1 MKGFIVEAN
10 LEWQGVNNTVYHFV
24 GSNVGVEMLLK
35 KRQHQEKGEIE
46 DWDVSLQFVLRFQK
60 NSIYI
65 LRLRFSEDITKRCK
79 VYTKIDPW
87 FQKSYDEFRKKLQ
100 KSSGKSK
107 KLKFDGLLLPKKY
120 ISSAKAL
127 HTGDLSNITFNYLC
141 ENSLDFLCHFS
152 TGTTLL
158 YFFGSNIKVANHSAN
173 FQTFY
178 NLG

>member
-35 KRQHQEKGEIE
+35 KRQHQQKGEIE

-87 FQKSYDEFRKKLQ
+87 FQKSYDELRKNFRKAAESPKSWNSMGYFCPKNTFLQ
-100 KSSGKSK
+100 
-107 KLKFDGLLLPKKY
+107 LKHYIQGIYRTLLL
-120 ISSAKAL
+120 
-127 HTGDLSNITFNYLC
+127 
-141 ENSLDFLCHFS
+141 
-152 TGTTLL
+152 TTCMK
-158 YFFGSNIKVANHSAN
+158 IH
-173 FQTFY
+173 
-178 NLG
+178 